1 LFPFQRAV
9 DVAGEHR
16 NHVRGLVA
24 DETGLLKNSNREGRR
39 VGAPY

>member
-16 NHVRGLVA
+16 NHVRRLVA
-24 DETGLLKNSNREGRR
+24 VAAGLLKI
-39 VGAPY
+39 